1 MIRHNF
7 FLPEDLMARMK
18 QYSERTGV
26 SLSEIVRRA
35 IFAWLKEH
43 ERV

>member
-7 FLPEDLMARMK
+7 FLPEDLVARMK
-18 QYSERTGV
+18 QYSERSGA
-26 SLSEIVRRA
+26 SMSEIVRRA
-35 IFAWLKEH
+35 ISAWLKEH

>member
-7 FLPEDLMARMK
+7 FLPEDLVAKMK
-18 QYSERTGV
+18 QHSDRTGV

-35 IFAWLKEH
+35 LYTWLKEH
-43 ERV
+43 E

>member
-7 FLPEDLMARMK
+7 FLPEDLVYKMK
-18 QYSERTGV
+18 EYSAKTGV
-26 SLSEIVRRA
+26 TLSEIVRRA

>member
-1 MIRHNF
+1 MVRHNF
-7 FLPEDLMARMK
+7 FLPENLVERMK
-18 QYSERTGV
+18 RYSELSGV

>member
-7 FLPEDLMARMK
+7 FLPEDLVYKMK
-18 QYSERTGV
+18 EYSAKTGV

-35 IFAWLKEH
+35 IAQYLKND

>member
-7 FLPEDLMARMK
+7 FLPEDLVHKMK
-18 QYSERTGV
+18 EYSAKSGV
-26 SLSEIVRRA
+26 SLSELVRRA
-35 IFAWLKEH
+35 IAQYLKND

>member
-7 FLPEDLMARMK
+7 FLPEDLVHKMK
-18 QYSERTGV
+18 EYSAKTGI
-26 SLSEIVRRA
+26 SLSELVRRA
-35 IFAWLKEH
+35 IAQYLKND

>member
-43 ERV
+43 E

>member
-7 FLPEDLMARMK
+7 FLPEDLVYKMK
-18 QYSERTGV
+18 EYSAKTGV